1 MDRLSLALT
10 EALKESK
17 TEVKSLFFGVNE
29 KLDLNTLEKK
39 DRDKKADVSV
49 LYKVAKEFIY
59 YVRGI
64 KEA

>member
-1 MDRLSLALT
+1 MT
-10 EALKESK
+10 EALKETK

-29 KLDLNTLEKK
+29 KLDINTLEKN

-59 YVRGI
+59 YVKEI